1 MPVSGHTLLL
11 FSAAALGLLVS
22 PGPNMVFVL
31 SHGLSHGVR
40 GGVAAA
46 AGIFAADLLLTLL
59 VAAGVAALVAAWPAS
74 LTALRVGGAIYLLWL
89 AWQALS
95 RRGAFDPRQ
104 AQDKTLGRIFR
115 LSAATS
121 LLNPKALL
129 FFLVFLPQFVEP
141 GRAPAGLQ
149 LLCLGGTLALL
160 ALVFHAALGA
170 FSGRLLQALAG
181 HASAAGRLRLL
192 PAAVYL
198 ILAARLFLA

>member
-1 MPVSGHTLLL
+1 MLL

-31 SHGLSHGVR
+31 SHGVSHGVR

-46 AGIFAADLLLTLL
+46 VGIFGADLVLSLLT
-59 VAAGVAALVAAWPAS
+59 AGGVAALVAAWPAS
-74 LTALRVGGAIYLLWL
+74 LSLLRIGGALYLLWL

-95 RRGAFDPRQ
+95 RHGAFHPQ
-104 AQDKTLGRIFR
+104 QGSEKTLGRIFR
-115 LSAATS
+115 MSATTS

-141 GRAPAGLQ
+141 TRGQPGLQ

-160 ALVFHAALGA
+160 ALAFHAALGA
-170 FSGRLLQALAG
+170 FSGTLVRAFGRSAMTAKWMQHLPPLIYLL
-181 HASAAGRLRLL
+181 
-192 PAAVYL
+192 
-198 ILAARLFLA
+198 LAARLLAS